1 MMKSL
6 ILRYI
11 VALIA
16 ISTLLPATSQAQLE
30 EPPPVPSDVSGD
42 RRADLSSRR
51 AALVDQ
57 LNDLDARIR
66 AHDGRCGHVPG
77 SNRAL
82 VEECRSA
89 FVQLRGEIASHS
101 TRVRAFG
108 LAVERAVEES
118 RAKVSRILDDLK
130 EEPGPSPD
138 DLAHALTGKA
148 LLAGMRGD
156 NEAAIGYY
164 KAALKYRPNDRG
176 IQLALGHTLYIRD
189 KRKGQKT
196 SLKTEFVLDALQRGQ
211 GDWEASVT
219 YLKDAL
225 AKETDKGKAQAVRE
239 ALNYTKGLYAYHQY
253 QESKELEKIIAA
265 MNDLSGL
272 EELVALSP
280 GAASAYLREGFKQL
294 EAGNF
299 EAAIS
304 NFKSAHDFGGNLFG
318 IQDIRWYAEGLRD
331 AQQKTGKSR

>member
-1 MMKSL
+1 MMRSR
-6 ILRYI
+6 ILRYM

-16 ISTLLPATSQAQLE
+16 LSTLLPATSQAQLE

-42 RRADLSSRR
+42 RRTDLSSRR
-51 AALVDQ
+51 TAVIDQ
-57 LNDLDARIR
+57 LHDLDARIR
-66 AHDGRCGHVPG
+66 VHDGRCGRVPG

-82 VEECRSA
+82 VEECRRA
-89 FVQLRGEIASHS
+89 FVQLRGEIAAYS
-101 TRVRAFG
+101 TSVKAFG
-108 LAVERAVEES
+108 LAVERAV
-118 RAKVSRILDDLK
+118 K

-148 LLAGMRGD
+148 LLAGLRGD
-156 NEAAIGYY
+156 EEAAIGYY
-164 KAALKYRPNDRG
+164 RAALKHRPNDRG
-176 IQLALGHTLYIRD
+176 IQLALGHALYIRD
-189 KRKGQKT
+189 KQRGQET

-211 GDWEASVT
+211 GNWEASVT

-239 ALNYTKGLYAYHQY
+239 ALHYTKGLYAYHQY
-253 QESKELEKIIAA
+253 QESKERETMIAA
-265 MNDLSGL
+265 MNDVSGL

-294 EAGNF
+294 EAGHF
-299 EAAIS
+299 EAAIR

-331 AQQKTGKSR
+331 ARQKAGKSQ